1 MNTSSHHEPLE
12 NGTREASD
20 AGFTLVEILIAIVL
34 VGILSAVVII
44 GISSLTSEGSKT
56 ACTASADAAKAGSI
70 IYYASHNNTYP
81 TTLTDMTMATAATAT
96 VAAVPPALVLPT
108 NVSINTAV
116 GTGTPPE
123 PIGTQASSGTSWYLT
138 MRTGSG
144 GAGPTFVCT

>member
-44 GISSLTSEGSKT
+44 GISSLTSEGSKS
-56 ACTASADAAKAGSI
+56 ACAASADAAKAGSI

-81 TTLTDMTMATAATAT
+81 KTLTDMTDLTGS
-96 VAAVPPALVLPT
+96 VPPALVLPT
-108 NVSINTAV
+108 A
-116 GTGTPPE
+116 
-123 PIGTQASSGTSWYLT
+123 Q
-138 MRTGSG
+138 R
-144 GAGPTFVCT
+144 